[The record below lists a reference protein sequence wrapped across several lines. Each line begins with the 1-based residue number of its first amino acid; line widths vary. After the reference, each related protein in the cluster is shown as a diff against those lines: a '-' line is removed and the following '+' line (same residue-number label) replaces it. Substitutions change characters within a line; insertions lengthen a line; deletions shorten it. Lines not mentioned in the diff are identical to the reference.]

1 MTDTVDTHDQL
12 ALRRARLGA
21 LREAGNAFPN
31 DFRRDTLAA
40 DLRARFQDVDAE
52 ALEGDPARVR
62 IAGRMMTRRVMGKA
76 SFAHLL
82 DGSGERV
89 QIYARAPKNMLGDK
103 LYPGKPCRVVFRRA
117 DPLTGEL
124 KVAQVLED

>member
-89 QIYARAPKNMLGDK
+89 QIYARADVLPEGVYEDFKRWDVGDILGAALREKNA
-103 LYPGKPCRVVFRRA
+103 GK
-117 DPLTGEL
+117 D
-124 KVAQVLED
+124 